1 MTHSD
6 AVMIVTG
13 ATNGIGLVTAQELAR
28 TGATVVM
35 VGRDVQR
42 VNAAVTKIRDDIPD
56 AKLDSF
62 VADLSRISETQLLA
76 SYIQDTYSR
85 VDVLVNNAGAFFET
99 RQLSADG
106 IEMTFALNHMAPF
119 VLTNLLL
126 RTMRASAPA
135 RIINVSSAAHQG
147 AQIDFTDINAEQRY
161 SAWRAY
167 AQSKLCNLLFTYELA
182 DRLQDSDVSVNALHP
197 GFVRT
202 GFAQNSQSMFTTI
215 FGFLQRYFAISPE
228 QGAETSIYLATSDAV
243 ASTSGKYFVNKQ
255 ATASSRSSYD
265 YTARRKLWDLSTQ
278 LMNAHMR

>member
-13 ATNGIGLVTAQELAR
+13 ATNGIGLVTAHELAR
-28 TGATVVM
+28 TGATVVL

-42 VNAAVTKIRDDIPD
+42 VNAAMTKIRDDIPD
-56 AKLDSF
+56 AKLDRF

-76 SYIQDTYSR
+76 TYIQDTYSR
-85 VDVLVNNAGAFFET
+85 VDVLVNNAGAFFQT
-99 RQLSADG
+99 RQLSAEG
-106 IEMTFALNHMAPF
+106 IEMTFALNHLSPF

-147 AQIDFTDINAEQRY
+147 AQIDFADIQAEQRY
-161 SAWRAY
+161 SAWKAY

-182 DRLQDSDVSVNALHP
+182 DRLQDSDVTVNALHP

-202 GFAQNSQSMFTTI
+202 GFAQNSQSMFTTM

-243 ASTSGKYFVNKQ
+243 ASVSGKYFVNKQ